1 MAIQAPP
8 HGRPTGATHATVT
21 QRAPMAASLRSLPP
35 VPAAFRRSRASS
47 SPSSSSSSAPKARFV
62 ARRSESVSV
71 QQLSRPLAL
80 AEYVSLP
87 TSQCSVHKG
96 GLFCPV
102 PLRPWRGEGSRG
114 RRRYAGRRATGRA
127 EEPMSAPAAAPAAQP
142 TGASPGKA
150 VVPDD
155 EFSLAKVSFGV
166 IGLGVG
172 ISLLSYGFGSYFNLL
187 PGSEWSALLL
197 TYGFP
202 LTIIGM
208 ALKYAELKPV
218 PCTTYADAF
227 AIREKCATPILKQV
241 RSDVTRY
248 RYGDEQHLD
257 EALQRIFQYGLG
269 GGVPRRNAPI
279 LQNIREEVTEDGKY
293 SLVLVFEAKALELS
307 DFERRQAK
315 FTSFFGPG
323 IKAEIGKGG
332 DDLYEVRL
340 ISETA

>member
-1 MAIQAPP
+1 MSVQCAAHAVRALAVLPAPASP
-8 HGRPTGATHATVT
+8 RRRTTCVSLSLSPRRPGRAVAPV
-21 QRAPMAASLRSLPP
+21 RAAEP
-35 VPAAFRRSRASS
+35 S
-47 SPSSSSSSAPKARFV
+47 SP
-62 ARRSESVSV
+62 
-71 QQLSRPLAL
+71 
-80 AEYVSLP
+80 
-87 TSQCSVHKG
+87 
-96 GLFCPV
+96 
-102 PLRPWRGEGSRG
+102 
-114 RRRYAGRRATGRA
+114 
-127 EEPMSAPAAAPAAQP
+127 PAAAPAAQ
-142 TGASPGKA
+142 TSGASAGKA

-218 PCTTYADAF
+218 PYITYADAF
-227 AIREKCATPILKQV
+227 ALREKCATPILKQV
-241 RSDVTRY
+241 RSDVTRF

-269 GGVPRRNAPI
+269 GGIPRRSAPI
-279 LQNIREEVTEDGKY
+279 LQKIREEVTEDGKY

-307 DFERRQAK
+307 DFEKRQAK

-332 DDLYEVRL
+332 DDVYEVRL
-340 ISETA
+340 ISEST